1 MSSQDESTFQEEA
14 GGFDSPALGTILVV
28 EDEAD
33 LVWVIRFNL
42 EMEGYRTF
50 VAPNGEAA
58 LEMLAADPPDV
69 MLLDLMMPV
78 MDGWTVLEEMRER
91 GLKRPKII
99 VISARTAAGDR
110 ARAARYDV
118 DGFVAKP
125 FDMDELLEIIRA
137 AVPARGQGGSIS

>member
-1 MSSQDESTFQEEA
+1 MSSRDESTFQEDA
-14 GGFDSPALGTILVV
+14 GDLDEPALGSVLVV

-50 VAPNGEAA
+50 VASNGQAA
-58 LEMLAADPPDV
+58 LEILRTDPPDV

-78 MDGWTVLEEMRER
+78 MDGWTVLEEMRSQ
-91 GLKRPKII
+91 GLDRPKII

-118 DGFVAKP
+118 NGFVAKP
-125 FDMDELLEIIRA
+125 FDMDELLELIRA
-137 AVPARGQGGSIS
+137 ALPTRQRSDGS

>member
-1 MSSQDESTFQEEA
+1 MGISEPSSP
-14 GGFDSPALGTILVV
+14 DSVPDLDRPCVGKVLVV

-42 EMEGYRTF
+42 EMEGYRTY
-50 VAPNGEAA
+50 VAPNGQAA
-58 LEMLAADPPDV
+58 LEMLATDPPDV

-78 MDGWTVLEEMRER
+78 MDGWTVLEEIRDR
-91 GLKRPKII
+91 GLPRPKII

-125 FDMDELLEIIRA
+125 FDMDELMEMIRA
-137 AVPARGQGGSIS
+137 ALPGSNGSA